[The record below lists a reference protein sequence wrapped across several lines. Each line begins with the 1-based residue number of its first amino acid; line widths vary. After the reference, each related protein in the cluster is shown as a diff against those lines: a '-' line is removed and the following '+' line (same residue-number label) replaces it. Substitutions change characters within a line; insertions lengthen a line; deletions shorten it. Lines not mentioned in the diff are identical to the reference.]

1 LNWDMIA
8 DVDGLQN
15 SEGGR
20 LRCVKERIGGTRLRR
35 GGMCD
40 NPPRKIPYY
49 RLNQTTLVIK

>member
-1 LNWDMIA
+1 MIA